1 MRSKTSFD
9 ICNVRQNMENWLH
22 QRDLSTS
29 KNVSHGAPRIPIRQY
44 KLSSLFADK
53 QTSKNLCRKT
63 VF

>member
-1 MRSKTSFD
+1 MK
-9 ICNVRQNMENWLH
+9 NWLH